1 MESSSTPRVGSLF
14 QTLRFYFAV
23 ICLCVLSAY
32 SYACPY
38 SCVCQNKSVTCV
50 NFTEIQLPFNVC
62 ESTQNLSLKGHNLTI
77 LTERSFSANR
87 TDMDL
92 RALSLQHNNIQV
104 IKSCAF
110 CGLPRLR
117 TLDLSNNYLI
127 IVSSDAFY
135 NLGELRNL
143 YLNSTLNVSGAEQL
157 PSALSTDSLR
167 NLERLDL
174 AGNHLKTIPLFGF
187 GNLNLS
193 TLVLTNNSFETLDN
207 TNITNLNNHKEI
219 RVYLSTNPFECDC
232 ILQTFYDWL
241 KNDIQCADA
250 SGVLCA
256 QPDNL
261 KGKIVGK
268 LGKEQLVCANKDLAA
283 VSYVFLG
290 IVLALIGV
298 VFLMVLYLNRRGIKR
313 WLNNIREACRDQ
325 MEVYHYRYEQ
335 DSDPRLANVAV

>member
-1 MESSSTPRVGSLF
+1 MESNSTARVGSLF
-14 QTLRFYFAV
+14 QTLRFHFALM
-23 ICLCVLSAY
+23 CLCVLSAY

-38 SCVCQNKSVTCV
+38 SCVCQNTSVTCV

-62 ESTQNLSLKGHNLTI
+62 GSTQNLSLRGHNLTI
-77 LTERSFSANR
+77 LTNRSFSPYG

-117 TLDLSNNYLI
+117 TLDLSNNNLI
-127 IVSSDAFY
+127 IVSSEAFSS
-135 NLGELRNL
+135 LGELRNL
-143 YLNSTLNVSGAEQL
+143 YLNYTLNVSGAAQL

-193 TLVLTNNSFETLDN
+193 TLVLTNNNFETLDQ
-207 TNITNLNNHKEI
+207 TNVTNLNKQKEI
-219 RVYLSTNPFECDC
+219 RVYLSTNPFKCDC
-232 ILQTFYDWL
+232 QLHNWL
-241 KNDIQCADA
+241 KNDFQCADA
-250 SGVLCA
+250 SGVVCE
-256 QPDNL
+256 QPDHL
-261 KGKIVGK
+261 KGQVVVK
-268 LGKEQLVCANKDLAA
+268 LGKELCGSKELAA